1 MHYRFPDV
9 EDFADMLLDL
19 CSGVAP
25 ALVVCDGVQAMMG
38 DGPSS
43 GVRCDM
49 GYTLVSRSPYALDI
63 ALCNL
68 MGFDTGRVPTV
79 KQSIK
84 RDMVFP
90 KIEVVGDDLIPVQ
103 NFLQPQSKG
112 IDFTNFVPRFLRRPA
127 RNFMRAVLTPR
138 PVVNRDM
145 CVGCGKCAESC
156 PQKTIEI
163 VQKKAVIH
171 YNKCQKCYCCHEM
184 CPIHAIDVRKNIIT
198 KR

>member
-1 MHYRFPDV
+1 
-9 EDFADMLLDL
+9 
-19 CSGVAP
+19 
-25 ALVVCDGVQAMMG
+25 MG

-63 ALCNL
+63 ALCRL
-68 MGFDTGRVPTV
+68 MGFDINRVPTV
-79 KQSIK
+79 HQSIQ
-84 RDMVFP
+84 RGLVQP
-90 KIEVVGDDLIPVQ
+90 QIQVVGDELTPVP
-103 NFLQPQSKG
+103 NFLKPRSKG
-112 IDFTNFVPRFLRRPA
+112 IDFTAFVPRFLRRPA
-127 RNFMRAVLTPR
+127 RKFMRAVLTPK

-156 PQKTIEI
+156 PQKTIQI

-184 CPIHAIDVRKNIIT
+184 CPIHAIEVRKNIIT
-198 KR
+198 SR